1 MRFSPEKKGTIM
13 TAKKIASALGAVFI
27 VVGLIG
33 FAVPTVMGMHLSVAH
48 NIVHLVSGALA
59 LYFGLKGNLAG
70 ARTFCILFGAVYGLL
85 GLVGFV
91 AGTGSD
97 RMFTVIP
104 DRLMLGTMDHAIH
117 LVLGAV
123 FLIAGLYKK
132 PMIAAA
138 PRL

>member
-1 MRFSPEKKGTIM
+1 M
-13 TAKKIASALGAVFI
+13 TAKKIATALGAVFI

-33 FAVPTVMGMHLSVAH
+33 FAAPTVMGMHLSVAH

-59 LYFGLKGNLAG
+59 LYFGLKGTPAG

-104 DRLMLGTMDHAIH
+104 DQLMLGTMDHVVH

>member
-1 MRFSPEKKGTIM
+1 MYM
-13 TAKKIASALGAVFI
+13 AKTVTKILGVVFLL
-27 VVGLIG
+27 VGLIG
-33 FAVPTVMGMHLSVAH
+33 FVAPGILGMHLSVAH

-59 LYFGLKGNLAG
+59 LYFGLKGTPAG
-70 ARTFCILFGAVYGLL
+70 AKTFCILFGAVYGLL

-104 DRLMLGTMDHAIH
+104 DQLMLGTMDHVIH

>member
-1 MRFSPEKKGTIM
+1 M
-13 TAKKIASALGAVFI
+13 TAKKIATALGAVFI

-33 FAVPTVMGMHLSVAH
+33 FAAPTVMGMHLSVAH

-59 LYFGLKGNLAG
+59 LYFGLKGTPAG

-91 AGTGSD
+91 AGTGSE

-104 DRLMLGTMDHAIH
+104 DQLMLGTMDHVVH
-117 LVLGAV
+117 VVLGAV
-123 FLIAGLYKK
+123 FLIAGLYKR

>member
-1 MRFSPEKKGTIM
+1 VTCHRKRKALIM
-13 TAKKIASALGAVFI
+13 TAKKIATALGAVFI

-33 FAVPTVMGMHLSVAH
+33 FAAPTVMGMHLSVAH

-59 LYFGLKGNLAG
+59 LYFGLKGTPAG

-91 AGTGSD
+91 AGTGSE

-104 DRLMLGTMDHAIH
+104 DQLMLGTMDHVVH
-117 LVLGAV
+117 VVLGAV
-123 FLIAGLYKK
+123 FLIAGLYKR

>member
-1 MRFSPEKKGTIM
+1 M
-13 TAKKIASALGAVFI
+13 TAKKIATGLGI
-27 VVGLIG
+27 VLIAVGLLG
-33 FAVPTVMGMHLSVAH
+33 FAVPSVMGMHLSVAH

-59 LYFGLKGNLAG
+59 LYFGLKGTPAG
-70 ARTFCILFGAVYGLL
+70 ARNFCILFGAVYALL
-85 GLVGFV
+85 GVVGFV

-104 DRLMLGTMDHAIH
+104 NQLMLGTVDHVVH